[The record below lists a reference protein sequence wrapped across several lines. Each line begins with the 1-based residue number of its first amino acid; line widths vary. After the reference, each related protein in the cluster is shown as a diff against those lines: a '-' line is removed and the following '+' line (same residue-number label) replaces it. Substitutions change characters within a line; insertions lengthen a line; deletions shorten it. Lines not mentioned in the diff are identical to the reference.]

1 MREWKNLTN
10 GFRCKGSKMKNG
22 EDSILY
28 KRTLG
33 IWMLVVLYRI
43 RTLCLLNEYDN
54 KENNDISLD
63 DYTIKVVEKKI

>member
-1 MREWKNLTN
+1 
-10 GFRCKGSKMKNG
+10 MKNG

-54 KENNDISLD
+54 KE
-63 DYTIKVVEKKI
+63 KQ